1 LPILLYSADLLV
13 PTKSMLTKMEVYW
26 RQVQRWTTNCLRT
39 TPTTILAAEAC
50 LPPIS
55 VLASHKRRMAALRLV
70 CSAPSINPAA
80 ARLCRSFPSMQRLRA
95 PDSHRSLCTKLQP
108 NVMPLNWRTPLPRPP
123 VRTHLPVDALAHL
136 TIPLL
141 EGLSFPP
148 LFPPHLLP
156 RAGGLPPL
164 DVMPPAY
171 RGLPRPARR
180 LLPPDWTRPA
190 PPPPPP
196 PLP

>member
-50 LPPIS
+50 LPPVS

-70 CSAPSINPAA
+70 CAAPSINRAA
-80 ARLCRSFPSMQRLRA
+80 ARLCHSFPSMQRFRA

-108 NVMPLNWRTPLPRPP
+108 NVMPLNWRTPLPCPP
-123 VRTHLPVDALAHL
+123 VRTQLPVDALAHL
-136 TIPLL
+136 TLPLL
-141 EGLSFPP
+141 KGLSFAP
-148 LFPPHLLP
+148 LSSSHLRHALACLLP
-156 RAGGLPPL
+156 NPVIPA
-164 DVMPPAY
+164 AY
-171 RGLPRPARR
+171 RVMQGRSPRTLLELWKR
-180 LLPPDWTRPA
+180 LRHPP
-190 PPPPPP
+190 
-196 PLP
+196 